1 MRCIPIWQ
9 WILMVAL
16 CLSVAQ
22 CSQQPGTP
30 GLPLDPESVLTVAES
45 VDPEIV
51 RTVAHQYINLQARV
65 MKLKV
70 DVTIDAWNQLSPE
83 QKRSVMKGLVKG
95 FHLATDQLQ
104 QAAGPALQE
113 LMTTDALPSS

>member
-1 MRCIPIWQ
+1 MRSISLWH
-9 WILMVAL
+9 WGLMVTFS
-16 CLSVAQ
+16 LSLTQ
-22 CSQQPGTP
+22 CSQQPGTSS
-30 GLPLDPESVLTVAES
+30 LPLDPESVLSAADS
-45 VDPEIV
+45 VDPELV

-70 DVTIDAWNQLSPE
+70 DVAIDAWTQLSPE
-83 QKRSVMKGLVKG
+83 KKRSVMNGLIKG

-113 LMTTDALPSS
+113 LMATDIVPAS